1 MESKQYI
8 TKWPMDHWR
17 NEIKIPRDK
26 WKQNHNDPKPMKYSK
41 SGSKREVYSNTILS
55 KETRKIFNKQRNLT
69 PIAIRKGR
77 KNKIL
82 S

>member
-26 WKQNHNDPKPMKYSK
+26 WKQNHNDIKPMEQSK
-41 SGSKREVYSNTILS
+41 TD
-55 KETRKIFNKQRNLT
+55 QRGKF
-69 PIAIRKGR
+69 IAIQFYPRKQE
-77 KNKIL
+77 N